1 MYHYVLVFLFL
12 GCNHRLQK
20 IGCNHFLPKTENE
33 EADHTA
39 NFETVTVKSKRVKL
53 ARAWPRV
60 SQPPRRRLRPHR
72 HPNHSAATLSPAPI
86 SPAAAGPKPAR
97 RSTTCAIQAFAAIL
111 TCAASL
117 NLRRHPQPAAIL
129 TSASPQPLR
138 APTHHARS
146 RRSAFTKVP
155 THALS
160 ISSIDAVRPDCMR
173 SWLCFFPERWCVTVR
188 VVPDGFCSLRYKQ
201 VC

>member
-72 HPNHSAATLSPAPI
+72 HPNHSAATLSPAPT
-86 SPAAAGPKPAR
+86 PAAAGPKPAR
-97 RSTTCAIQAFAAIL
+97 RSTPRRRTPHPNLCAAIL
-111 TCAASL
+111 TGL
-117 NLRRHPQPAAIL
+117 PRHPNLPRHPILRRHPN
-129 TSASPQPLR
+129 LR
-138 APTHHARS
+138 RQVNLS
-146 RRSAFTKVP
+146 RRPNVCGAMHPSHPHP
-155 THALS
+155 TCALGPLALCYLPRRQR
-160 ISSIDAVRPDCMR
+160 DANAK
-173 SWLCFFPERWCVTVR
+173 R
-188 VVPDGFCSLRYKQ
+188 VDPSGEVL
-201 VC
+201 